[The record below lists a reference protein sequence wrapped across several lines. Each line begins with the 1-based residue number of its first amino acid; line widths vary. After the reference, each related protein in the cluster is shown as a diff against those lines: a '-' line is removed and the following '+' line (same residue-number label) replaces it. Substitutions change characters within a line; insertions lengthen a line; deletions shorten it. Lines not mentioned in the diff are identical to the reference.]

1 MNFSTDPNVCEKHKN
16 LINSDQNEKT
26 RTMFG
31 AAILIAV
38 VTFAIW
44 RKCCAQAQVTAPAP
58 AIAAPLPTP
67 PPQIQTQPAVQPQMP
82 IPQQAP
88 PAYTQ
93 QNPTFNFSKPT
104 APVLIYT

>member
-1 MNFSTDPNVCEKHKN
+1 
-16 LINSDQNEKT
+16 
-26 RTMFG
+26 MFG

-44 RKCCAQAQVTAPAP
+44 KKCCAQAQVTAPTTAN
-58 AIAAPLPTP
+58 AAPLPAPQPQVQFQP
-67 PPQIQTQPAVQPQMP
+67 PVQPQMP
-82 IPQQAP
+82 IQQQAL